1 VPLKVAEACPEIV
14 DLCRRSRELGMAA
27 SASDAGVGAGMARAA
42 ALGAAMNVRINLQ
55 GMSDDPEAAAM
66 LGRADAVVRKTRD
79 LAAEV
84 EKTVW
89 ADLGGEVS
97 NL

>member
-1 VPLKVAEACPEIV
+1 
-14 DLCRRSRELGMAA
+14 
-27 SASDAGVGAGMARAA
+27 
-42 ALGAAMNVRINLQ
+42 
-55 GMSDDPEAAAM
+55 MSDDPEAAAM

-97 NL
+97 DL